1 MTESGREI
9 KWHTAGVGML
19 GGTTMLYMETREAL
33 SKEIFEQRPEG
44 SEDKSPGYL
53 EEHSR

>member
-1 MTESGREI
+1 MAHG
-9 KWHTAGVGML
+9 WGWGV